1 MKKKIII
8 IDGKRI
14 YLRTLT
20 VKDATE
26 RYCSWINDQE
36 VNRFL
41 DSKRITIDELKKYI
55 QKRVSDSNCIFCG
68 IFLKENNF
76 HIGNVKLEPINFI
89 EKKATLGI
97 IIGAKNYWNK
107 GFATES
113 LEIILNYSF
122 NTLGL
127 DEIDLGVYK
136 KNKSA
141 IKAYIKTGFEIS
153 EENVKTLKMKIK
165 RKKIINN

>member
-1 MKKKIII
+1 MKKNQII

-20 VKDATE
+20 LKDATE

-41 DSKRITIDELKKYI
+41 ESKRITIDELKKYI
-55 QKRVSDSNCIFCG
+55 QKRISDSNCLFCG
-68 IFLKENNF
+68 IFLKENDI
-76 HIGNVKLEPINFI
+76 HIGNVKLEPINFM

-97 IIGAKNYWNK
+97 IIGAKEYWNK

-113 LEIILNYSF
+113 LEIIFNYSF

-136 KNKSA
+136 ENKSA
-141 IKAYIKTGFEIS
+141 IKTYIKAGFEIY
-153 EENVKTLKMKIK
+153 EENEKILKMK
-165 RKKIINN
+165 KKK